1 MSYLI
6 KVNTN
11 IQILSNQNSL
21 LLRISDI
28 LPHGSRA
35 EIAAMLG
42 VSKSLVLKV
51 LKGKRNN
58 NEVLR
63 AAENKF
69 LAVGLDC
76 LSFTDFQEIGVA
88 IFERRGA
95 ENPRFV
101 VFLGD

>member
-1 MSYLI
+1 M
-6 KVNTN
+6 NDN
-11 IQILSNQNSL
+11 
-21 LLRISDI
+21 

-58 NEVLR
+58 DEVLR

-69 LAVGLDC
+69 LVVGLDC
-76 LSFTDFQEIGVA
+76 LPFVEFQEIA
-88 IFERRGA
+88 IQIFERRGA
-95 ENPRFV
+95 ENPRTA
-101 VFLGD
+101 FLKEVILPQFKPFQFNFLNLSLN